1 MVVSGGVFE
10 EQKSSETK
18 QFNYIFAS
26 EAIAVAFAYY
36 SAGLLKFLTVFLR
49 LLTKTKLDKE

>member
-26 EAIAVAFAYY
+26 EAFAVAFAYY
-36 SAGLLKFLTVFLR
+36 SAGLLKFLTFII
-49 LLTKTKLDKE
+49 TIACKN